1 VNCITLALD
10 LVKYCEYQKFSA
22 PRKAVAMFHHT
33 ESSPDIDTVPL
44 HNAVLCVDCESV
56 SASRHD
62 ECPVCGG
69 HSLLVLARLLGGPL
83 SAYRK
88 EGNSEESVSFRVNI
102 AITLSGMK
110 AEEFSATVGGIAS
123 VLSPAL
129 GREAAS
135 FHIDVAPV
143 VERRALEERTPVYEP
158 KAA

>member
-1 VNCITLALD
+1 
-10 LVKYCEYQKFSA
+10 
-22 PRKAVAMFHHT
+22 MFNHT
-33 ESSPDIDTVPL
+33 ESSPDIETVPL
-44 HNAVLCVDCESV
+44 HSAVLCVDCESL

-62 ECPVCGG
+62 QCPVCGG

-88 EGNSEESVSFRVNI
+88 ETTGGEAVQFSVNI
-102 AITLSGMK
+102 AITLDGMK

-123 VLSPAL
+123 VLAPAL

-135 FHIDVAPV
+135 FHIDVTPV
-143 VERRALEERTPVYEP
+143 VERRALAESASAYEA